1 MAKQPRPIA
10 GRVVAITGA
19 ARGIG
24 RATAGALAREGA
36 TVAIGDLDVELAR
49 RTAEE
54 IGAGAA
60 AFELDV
66 TDRDSFERFVEDV
79 ETQLGPV
86 DVLVNNAGIMPLGPF
101 LAEDD
106 ATARRQVEVNVHGV
120 LLGMKIV
127 LPRLVARG
135 RGHVVN
141 IASAAGK
148 APYPGGA
155 TYCGTKHFV
164 VGMSETVRGELRGSG
179 VEMSVVMPVLVDTE
193 LATGVR
199 TAWGVPRLAPE
210 DVAEAIVQTLRRPR
224 FDVFVPRSI
233 GRSRSPGGCCR
244 APCASAST
252 GRSAPTGCSPTSTP
266 ALGTPMSSGWRAPS
280 RRSPLARRWSS
291 AKRAAD
297 FQPERLLGAIRDE
310 ARDRQRRRRRRRGRV
325 AHVQR
330 ATGVRDHEVVDERAV
345 PAQRLGANAGGSGQ
359 HVLGPK
365 LGHIALGRVD
375 ERRAAEGVAELGQ
388 AGPPP
393 PPRHP
398 PGARPGQRGR
408 EVARADAAEPV
419 GVARA

>member
-1 MAKQPRPIA
+1 MAQPRPIA

-24 RATAGALAREGA
+24 RATAAALVREGA
-36 TVAIGDLDVELAR
+36 TVAIGDLDLEVAR

-54 IGAGAA
+54 LGPRAA

-66 TDRDSFERFVEDV
+66 TDRASFERFADEVEA
-79 ETQLGPV
+79 QLGPL

-106 ATARRQVEVNVHGV
+106 ATARRQVDVNVHGV

-164 VGMSETVRGELRGSG
+164 VGVSETVRGELRGSG
-179 VEMSVVMPVLVDTE
+179 VDLSVVMPVVVDTE

-210 DVAEAIVQTLRRPR
+210 DVAQAIAATLRRPR
-224 FDVFVPRSI
+224 FDVFVPR
-233 GRSRSPGGCCR
+233 P
-244 APCASAST
+244 
-252 GRSAPTGCSPTSTP
+252 
-266 ALGTPMSSGWRAPS
+266 LG
-280 RRSPLARRWSS
+280 PLTVA
-291 AKRAAD
+291 
-297 FQPERLLGAIRDE
+297 ERLLPRSARELLHRAIR
-310 ARDRQRRRRRRRGRV
+310 ADRVLADVDAGARRGYEL
-325 AHVQR
+325 R
-330 ATGVRDHEVVDERAV
+330 ATRAEPGLER
-345 PAQRLGANAGGSGQ
+345 GAATPQLSEAGG
-359 HVLGPK
+359 
-365 LGHIALGRVD
+365 
-375 ERRAAEGVAELGQ
+375 
-388 AGPPP
+388 
-393 PPRHP
+393 
-398 PGARPGQRGR
+398 
-408 EVARADAAEPV
+408 
-419 GVARA
+419 